1 VPEPAVCWL
10 AVLQPNGLQLDLL
23 QFDAL
28 LLFVLQSAR
37 LPLAGKSV
45 EKLLC
50 KSYQVCCGYPNCG
63 QTVKLSFLKIEH
75 VVAVLVQNSI

>member
-28 LLFVLQSAR
+28 LLFVLQCAG
-37 LPLAGKSV
+37 LPLAGNLQKNYYV
-45 EKLLC
+45 KAI
-50 KSYQVCCGYPNCG
+50 KFVVVI
-63 QTVKLSFLKIEH
+63 QTVVK
-75 VVAVLVQNSI
+75 Q